1 MKERRHDMFEL
12 IVLGAAVVAYVQVRR
27 FVRERL
33 RFVDGIQRRG
43 LPFAAGVATTLA
55 MFPVVWLLPG
65 VGGGM
70 AILIGGAIGLGVS
83 RGARDVRASLSL
95 PLRQG

>member
-1 MKERRHDMFEL
+1 MILEL
-12 IVLGAAVVAYVQVRR
+12 IMMGAALGAVGAGYVHVRR

-33 RFVDGIQRRG
+33 RFVDGVQRRSTPYAVGAVAG
-43 LPFAAGVATTLA
+43 LAAL
-55 MFPVVWLLPG
+55 PLVWVLPA

-70 AILIGGAIGLGVS
+70 AILFGAAVGLGVS

-95 PLRQG
+95 PEPRRS